1 MTIEDLKIKL
11 RNEFDRYQSYDM
23 LDVSKCPFSWWT
35 ERLPGHAAHVAP
47 VAPASLDPRVRGH
60 AVHVALAAPA
70 SLDPRLRGHAALSL
84 HHTIFETLMHSIVS
98 ARGR

>member
-35 ERLPGHAAHVAP
+35 DLEPLWNLQP
-47 VAPASLDPRVRGH
+47 LC
-60 AVHVALAAPA
+60 PA
-70 SLDPRLRGHAALSL
+70 SLDPRLQGHAALSL
-84 HHTIFETLMHSIVS
+84 HLTIFETLMHSIVS

>member
-47 VAPASLDPRVRGH
+47 AHWGSRLKFESKSNMDRARILF
-60 AVHVALAAPA
+60 
-70 SLDPRLRGHAALSL
+70 DPRL
-84 HHTIFETLMHSIVS
+84 FK
-98 ARGR
+98 

>member
-47 VAPASLDPRVRGH
+47 VASASLD
-60 AVHVALAAPA
+60 L
-70 SLDPRLRGHAALSL
+70 RLQGHAALSL